1 MNEIKSF
8 EYTFFHLI
16 NKCILLFKY
25 IDIVYQKEIL
35 DDIKKFINKLQEIF
49 SKADFK
55 TSEEKKNKILEV
67 LIHYFEN
74 IINNKIYNLIS
85 DDNKDYI
92 IKETDKIALNPN
104 QNMKKNII
112 ENDNDI
118 LLKNNQNIEIFK
130 NVEISNDIKNENKIN
145 NTIIWDDI
153 EKKINNKLKVAFT
166 DIEKNIKLS
175 LKENIENTQHIE
187 YDLEKK
193 FNSKIENKIKELLK
207 DIINNKDKLNSG
219 NIVENKINDIDIK
232 QKIDVQINEKI
243 KLLSTIFN
251 ENIQKLVSNLNT
263 KIDINEKEL
272 IKLFDDK
279 INSNNF
285 NKNNFNIVFDKDNN
299 EIKLLYLNEII
310 TSSKI
315 NIKGLIGPKGPQ
327 GSKGDKGDS
336 PIIRKIEFTDDKKL
350 KLIIQ
355 ESGNIYEIISGDTI
369 PLGPQGIQG
378 EPGIQGKTTI
388 ELKWNQD
395 NVMRIDD
402 DNNDSI
408 VFLKSLCIGDKSHCI
423 KDNSLA
429 IGGGVCY
436 QNNSLSLGNNSK
448 TLDSDSISLFGSCI
462 GKKAFSYRADNVDE
476 NTVQF
481 GKKDKL
487 NYNINSYNIASKEIN
502 LECETFRIKTN
513 KFENSKILE
522 MEDRLVFLEKKIVD
536 ILKKI

>member
-481 GKKDKL
+481 GKKDKS